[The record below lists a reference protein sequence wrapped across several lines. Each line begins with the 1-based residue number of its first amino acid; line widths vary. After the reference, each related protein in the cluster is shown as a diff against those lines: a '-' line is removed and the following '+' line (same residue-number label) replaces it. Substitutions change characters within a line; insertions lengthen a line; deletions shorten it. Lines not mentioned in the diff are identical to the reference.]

1 MSQRELGE
9 RIGLRAEQAQ
19 HTITRW
25 ERGVSKGPHP
35 ELLAQVIE
43 VLGVKPE
50 VLLGGNVT
58 SAEAAP
64 MVEAAP

>member
-9 RIGLRAEQAQ
+9 RIGLRSDQAQ

-35 ELLAQVIE
+35 ELLAQVID

-50 VLLGGNVT
+50 ELLGSSGAQPNR
-58 SAEAAP
+58 SEAAP
-64 MVEAAP
+64 